1 MPIAP
6 ILMTPAY
13 RWGAATPWGGE
24 ALRTMFRKDIP
35 GEHTGEALEVSAIPG
50 LESRDPSGNTLT
62 ELIEQYGE
70 RLTGKGFAHP
80 FPLLLKLLDAKD
92 TLSVQVHPDDAY
104 AARVEGKLGKTE
116 AWHILFAAPGAELVY
131 GVKAGTEKDALL
143 NASRNGA
150 EVENLLRRV
159 KVRAGETYYIPA
171 GMVHAIGAGIVL
183 YEIQQS
189 SDVTYRFYDW
199 ERRDKEGRKR
209 ELHIQKAVDVT
220 DVNAQLDAAKEK
232 TVDKG
237 RFRLLDEKYFGLDR
251 FQDFEG
257 VLPADPRRFAFFTA
271 IRECRLCW
279 EGGPSDGLRV
289 PAGHT
294 ALLPADGYDL
304 TLSAPGALLA
314 YPTVS

>member
-24 ALRTMFRKDIP
+24 GLRSMFRKEIP

-50 LESRDPSGNTLT
+50 LESRDPEGHTLP
-62 ELIEQYGE
+62 ELIEKYGE
-70 RLTGKGFAHP
+70 KLTGKGFAHP

-92 TLSVQVHPDDAY
+92 TLSVQVHPDDDY

-131 GVKAGTEKDALL
+131 GVKAGTDKETLL
-143 NASRNGA
+143 RASRAGA
-150 EVENLLRRV
+150 EVEGLLRRV

-199 ERRDKEGRKR
+199 ERKDKNGNKR

-220 DVNAQLDAAKEK
+220 DVNAQLDAAAE
-232 TVDKG
+232 TEVEKG
-237 RFRLLDEKYFGLDR
+237 RCRLLDQKYFGLDR
-251 FQDFEG
+251 FEDFNS

-271 IRECRLCW
+271 LRECGLSW
-279 EGGPSDGLRV
+279 EGGSLRV

-304 TLSAPGALLA
+304 TLSAPAALLA